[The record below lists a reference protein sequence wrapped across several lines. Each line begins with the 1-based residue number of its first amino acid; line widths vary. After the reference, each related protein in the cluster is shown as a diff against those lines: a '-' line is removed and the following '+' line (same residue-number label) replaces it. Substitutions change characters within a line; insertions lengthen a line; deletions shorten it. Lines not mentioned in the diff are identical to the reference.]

1 MAGKVCKAELPDVL
15 GVNDIKNF
23 LGVGINQAYELCN
36 SGQFHV
42 VRVGRRIM
50 VSKQVFLNWLEG
62 EKGNTEQAIS

>member
-1 MAGKVCKAELPDVL
+1 MSKHELPDVL

-50 VSKQVFLNWLEG
+50 VSKQVFLSWLEG
-62 EKGNTEQAIS
+62 DEKRNTEQVIL